1 VGVEEAGEGV
11 GYGGGGSANGDGLD
25 GAAEPAGADE
35 LSFQRTEDGQGQ
47 KGDDDGELE
56 GGEVVRDEHVGEQGD
71 DAARDVGAGDG
82 KGRAMGA
89 VGGRLFEAELEAHHE
104 VDPGGGVLL
113 ERGEDGGGRG
123 AVDGILLE
131 DLVDLLFFVAGA
143 FDDLALFADALGDVV
158 LGVATGGE
166 VAAEAHGDGA
176 GGDFGEASEDD
187 DVGGGDGS
195 GETGGEGEGD
205 GETVGEA
212 DDDVA
217 DGLGGLEVTF
227 DVGAV
232 AVGGFAVCDLVHGG
246 SVVQGAFDQRREGL
260 QGKYFM
266 GEESLSKRGDVCMST
281 GSMSDTTRRM
291 GRMRERSVR
300 RWVGWGW
307 ALGLLLLTALPGRV
321 RAQGGQDDPQEGGVA
336 FAGGKMVRGT
346 VTAVGDHL
354 TVKTEKGEV
363 YQVAVSS
370 NTRLTKDRQPV
381 KLAEIKVGDGV
392 GAMGVLD
399 ASTKTVHAV
408 FVGAIDAEQVKKV
421 REGMGKIYITGKV
434 TAIDRDGLRLTV
446 MRPDGVSQVI
456 GVDEGTSFRRGG
468 RTMAAIVSE
477 EAGGAGNETGEES
490 ITFADVKVGDTVAG
504 KGGMKK
510 GQFVPTELGVMD
522 AAARGQ
528 RRQRGGDGSGSDSA
542 GAAPRG

>member
-1 VGVEEAGEGV
+1 
-11 GYGGGGSANGDGLD
+11 
-25 GAAEPAGADE
+25 
-35 LSFQRTEDGQGQ
+35 
-47 KGDDDGELE
+47 
-56 GGEVVRDEHVGEQGD
+56 
-71 DAARDVGAGDG
+71 
-82 KGRAMGA
+82 
-89 VGGRLFEAELEAHHE
+89 
-104 VDPGGGVLL
+104 
-113 ERGEDGGGRG
+113 
-123 AVDGILLE
+123 
-131 DLVDLLFFVAGA
+131 
-143 FDDLALFADALGDVV
+143 
-158 LGVATGGE
+158 
-166 VAAEAHGDGA
+166 
-176 GGDFGEASEDD
+176 
-187 DVGGGDGS
+187 
-195 GETGGEGEGD
+195 
-205 GETVGEA
+205 
-212 DDDVA
+212 
-217 DGLGGLEVTF
+217 
-227 DVGAV
+227 
-232 AVGGFAVCDLVHGG
+232 
-246 SVVQGAFDQRREGL
+246 
-260 QGKYFM
+260 
-266 GEESLSKRGDVCMST
+266 MST
-281 GSMSDTTRRM
+281 GSMSEKTRQM

-300 RWVGWGW
+300 RWMGWRWSGR
-307 ALGLLLLTALPGRV
+307 LLLLAVLAALPGMA

-370 NTRLTKDRQPV
+370 NTRLTKDRLPV

-399 ASTKTVHAV
+399 DATKTVHAV

-434 TAIDRDGLRLTV
+434 TAIDWDGLRLTV

-468 RTMAAIVSE
+468 RTMAAIASE
-477 EAGGAGNETGEES
+477 EAGGAGGGRGAGNETGEES